1 MLQREKTAGGVHV
14 ECSQQSLEYHEA
26 IEPLLDKL
34 DSHRGALFASSFE
47 YPGRYTCWDV
57 GFYNPPLVITCV
69 GPAICFQAL
78 NKRGEVLLAIILP
91 LLTRSDDIEVLDHTS
106 STCQLHIKK
115 SPQIFSEEERSHQ
128 PSTFSVLRL
137 LLAFFKSENEPY
149 LGLYG
154 AFGYDLIFQFE
165 AIKMDKQRSPSQRD
179 MVLYLPDEI
188 FIVNHRKEEAFVR
201 RYDFQYQG
209 QSTKDLPREGVCA
222 LYTPEQTPKKDCDHV
237 PGEYAQVVEK
247 AKKRFAC
254 GDLFEVVP
262 SQTFYLPCPE
272 NPSIIFKRMRVK
284 NPSPYGFF
292 MNLGELEYLVGASPE
307 MYVRVQGKRVE
318 TCPISGTIQR
328 GTDAIEDA
336 NNILTLLTS
345 AKEASELTMCTD
357 VDRNDKSRICEAG
370 SVKVIGRRQI
380 EMYSRLIHTVD
391 HVEGELRDGFD
402 AVDAFLTHMWVVTV
416 TGAPKLWAMN
426 FIEQHEKSSRKWY
439 AGAVGWFNF
448 NGNLNTGLVLRTM
461 RIERGIAEIRVGAT
475 LLYDSDP
482 HAEEQETHLKA
493 SAFVDLLRLPAKQAV
508 QEVHVEKPGVGRH
521 VLLID
526 HQDSFVHTL
535 ANYIR
540 QTGAEVTT
548 VRSEHALEYLSPPA
562 RGWAGGAGDV
572 ASFLDPADK
581 PRDVE
586 CLGKHTATKT
596 TKYDLVLLSPGPGKP
611 NDFNL
616 SVTIKAVL
624 AKNIPIFG
632 VCLGLQGIVEYFG
645 GVLDVLDYPVHGKPS
660 TINVLTDTGL
670 FAGFDESFIAGRYHS
685 LYARKEKVPEELD
698 ITAVSEDGI
707 VMAVSHRT
715 LPVHAVQFH
724 PETILSLPNQAGLR
738 IIINVMKMVRKDAC

>member
-1 MLQREKTAGGVHV
+1 MLQQMKTADGV
-14 ECSQQSLEYHEA
+14 SIQYQQQNLEYHQA

-47 YPGRYTCWDV
+47 YPGRYTCWDI
-57 GFYNPPLVITCV
+57 GFYNPPLVITCI
-69 GPAICFQAL
+69 GSQIYLQAL
-78 NKRGEVLLAIILP
+78 NKRGEILLAIILP
-91 LLTRSDDIEVLDHTS
+91 ILTASVDLQIVESNATVCQVQVKRSE
-106 STCQLHIKK
+106 K
-115 SPQIFSEEERSHQ
+115 IFSEEERSHQ
-128 PSTFSVLRL
+128 PSVFTVLRL
-137 LLAFFKSENEPY
+137 LLAFFKSEEEPY

-165 AIKMDKQRSPSQRD
+165 AIQKNNPRASSQRD

-188 FIVNHRKEEAFVR
+188 FVVNHRKEEAFIR

-209 QSTKDLPREGVCA
+209 QSTQGLSREGISSV
-222 LYTPEQTPKKDCDHV
+222 YTSEHTPSKECDHI
-237 PGEYAQVVEK
+237 PGEYAKLVEK
-247 AKKRFAC
+247 AKERFTC

-272 NPSIIFKRMRVK
+272 KPSLVFKRMREK

-292 MNLGELEYLVGASPE
+292 MNLGEAEYLVGASPE
-307 MYVRVQGKRVE
+307 MYVRVQGRRVE
-318 TCPISGTIQR
+318 TCPISGTIRR

-336 NNILTLLTS
+336 SNILSLLTS
-345 AKEASELTMCTD
+345 EKETSELTMCTD

-370 SVKVIGRRQI
+370 SVNVIGRRQI

-391 HVEGELRDGFD
+391 HVEGQLREGFD

-426 FIEQHEKSSRKWY
+426 FIEQHEKSPRKWY
-439 AGAVGWFNF
+439 AGAVGWFDF
-448 NGNLNTGLVLRTM
+448 KGNLNTGLVLRTM

-482 HAEEQETHLKA
+482 QAEEQETHLKA
-493 SAFVDLLRLPAKQAV
+493 SAFLDLLRDPVKPAIQSL
-508 QEVHVEKPGVGRH
+508 HLEKPGSGQR

-548 VRSEHALEYLSPPA
+548 VRSEHALAYLKQHPYHLA
-562 RGWAGGAGDV
+562 
-572 ASFLDPADK
+572 
-581 PRDVE
+581 
-586 CLGKHTATKT
+586 
-596 TKYDLVLLSPGPGKP
+596 LLSPGPGKP
-611 NDFNL
+611 VDFNL
-616 SVTIKAVL
+616 SQTIDAVL
-624 AKNIPIFG
+624 ARGIPLFG

-645 GVLDVLDYPVHGKPS
+645 GVLDILDYPMHGKPS
-660 TINVLTDTGL
+660 SINVLNDEGL
-670 FAGFDESFIAGRYHS
+670 FAGFETSFIAGRYHS
-685 LYARKEKVPEELD
+685 LYARHEKIPEILEV
-698 ITAVSEDGI
+698 TAMSEDGV
-707 VMAVSHRT
+707 VMAVSHKT

-724 PETILSLPNQAGLR
+724 PETILSLPKQSGLR
-738 IIINVMKMVRKDAC
+738 IIKNLMSMVKRNAH